1 MKISLK
7 GTPKYY
13 DGQKTFSIEGI
24 YNLHQAS
31 INGYPAWIQ
40 ESRKH
45 ALWFDKFPSTWLIG
59 DFDNI
64 GGNNGYIG
72 GPFGNDEMPNRIRQ
86 KWRYYEF
93 GNWPE
98 VDSKTDVTIVA
109 WTRGGNFFMFT
120 LILGK

>member
-1 MKISLK
+1 MKISLR

-13 DGQKTFSIEGI
+13 DNQKTFSIEGI
-24 YNLHQAS
+24 YDLYQTS
-31 INGYPAWIQ
+31 VNGYPAWIQ

-59 DFDNI
+59 DFENI

-72 GPFGNDEMPNRIRQ
+72 GPFGHDEMPSTIKK
-86 KWRYYEF
+86 KWRYYEY

-98 VDSKTDVTIVA
+98 VDDKNDVKILA
-109 WTRGGNFFMFT
+109 WTRRGNYCNVTF
-120 LILGK
+120 

>member
-13 DGQKTFSIEGI
+13 DNQKTLTIEGI
-24 YNLHQAS
+24 YNLYQTS

-59 DFDNI
+59 DFENI

-72 GPFGNDEMPNRIRQ
+72 GPF
-86 KWRYYEF
+86 
-93 GNWPE
+93 
-98 VDSKTDVTIVA
+98 
-109 WTRGGNFFMFT
+109 
-120 LILGK
+120 